1 MGPKMFLY
9 LAVNMFTSALKLN
22 ILTWKSHFL
31 GPLKWPLEELEI
43 YGVFRGFGGGGLF
56 FFSSLSTKPLI
67 AAVVCRLWHF
77 ICGILIPQLKL
88 YSLPGALC
96 FQVKVGASFLKVL
109 CVHTIISI
117 SESPAAVEWHWIC
130 VTLIQLSRVSLFI
143 RECFQS
149 PICCTSKKHFALLRM
164 LQYAKYRFTYYMLHI
179 VLDHHF
185 IPFLWILLICIR
197 I

>member
-43 YGVFRGFGGGGLF
+43 YGVFRGFGGGLF

-109 CVHTIISI
+109 CVCTQSFQFQKVQLRWNDT
-117 SESPAAVEWHWIC
+117 ESVSRWSSWAESHY
-130 VTLIQLSRVSLFI
+130 LS
-143 RECFQS
+143 ECFQS

>member
-43 YGVFRGFGGGGLF
+43 YGVFRGFGGGLF

-88 YSLPGALC
+88 YSLPGALFSSESGC
-96 FQVKVGASFLKVL
+96 ILSEGFV
-109 CVHTIISI
+109 CVHNHFNFRKSSRGGMTLNLCHADPAEQSLIIYQRVFSV
-117 SESPAAVEWHWIC
+117 SHLLHLKKS
-130 VTLIQLSRVSLFI
+130 TLHYWGCFSMQNIGSLTT
-143 RECFQS
+143 CF
-149 PICCTSKKHFALLRM
+149 T
-164 LQYAKYRFTYYMLHI
+164 
-179 VLDHHF
+179 
-185 IPFLWILLICIR
+185 
-197 I
+197 